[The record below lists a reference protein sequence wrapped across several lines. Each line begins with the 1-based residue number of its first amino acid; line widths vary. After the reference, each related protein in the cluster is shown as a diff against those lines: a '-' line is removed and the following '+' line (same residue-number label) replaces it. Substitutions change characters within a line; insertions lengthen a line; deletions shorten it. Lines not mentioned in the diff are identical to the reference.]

1 MRGETAEKGQLC
13 RMEVHRPLGEGRES
27 KKKKKKFSLLPSQIN
42 LC

>member
-27 KKKKKKFSLLPSQIN
+27 KKKKILPSPFSD
-42 LC
+42 

>member
-13 RMEVHRPLGEGRES
+13 RMEVHHPLGEGRES
-27 KKKKKKFSLLPSQIN
+27 TKKKFSLLPSQIN

>member
-27 KKKKKKFSLLPSQIN
+27 KKKKKILPSPFSD
-42 LC
+42 